1 MTAPRRIIVGSRMS
15 PLAAVQTN
23 EVLDILRRQ
32 RPDMR
37 FVVVPITSEGDL
49 KHTAPLLS
57 MERGMF
63 VKEIETALLE
73 GEIDLAVHSA
83 KDLPADLP
91 DGLRI
96 GAFAARKDARDV
108 LVNRWGQT
116 LKEIPAGARLGTS
129 SPRRSAQIRAYRPD
143 VDVVPIRGNVGTRLD
158 KVTGGQYDGV
168 VLAAAG
174 IQRLRRQEEISEY
187 LSTDVCV
194 PEVGQGALALEV
206 RSDDNSVEEVLS
218 LVDHEPT
225 RTAVVAERVFLRTM
239 GGGCKVPVSAY
250 AWLIDR
256 NLHIST
262 VAATPDGTRL
272 FRTQMQESAANPEET
287 GRRAALELLDSGAE
301 HIVERETR

>member
-1 MTAPRRIIVGSRMS
+1 MS